1 MIKPLKKVMA
11 MSKSLLKR
19 ESIDS
24 YRPDDELKC
33 LAADAG
39 FVMPDFAVEY
49 GNDWGGRKVTL
60 MWISLAKFRHL
71 VQQEEKVKFADA
83 YVEFKSSKK

>member
-1 MIKPLKKVMA
+1 MA
-11 MSKSLLKR
+11 MSKSLLNR

-49 GNDWGGRKVTL
+49 GNDWSGRKVTL
-60 MWISLAKFRHL
+60 MWIALAKFRHL

-83 YVEFKSSKK
+83 YVKFKKEKK

>member
-1 MIKPLKKVMA
+1 MA
-11 MSKSLLKR
+11 MSKSLLTR

-49 GNDWGGRKVTL
+49 GNDWSGRKATL
-60 MWISLAKFRHL
+60 MWIALAKFRHL
-71 VQQEEKVKFADA
+71 VQQEEKIKFADA
-83 YVEFKSSKK
+83 YFEFKKEKNT

>member
-1 MIKPLKKVMA
+1 MA
-11 MSKSLLKR
+11 MSKSLLTK

-60 MWISLAKFRHL
+60 MWIALAKFRHL

-83 YVEFKSSKK
+83 YVEFKKEKNT